1 MVEVVFSKVCL
12 FFVFLSV
19 FFYKTI
25 YLPAFETLPIESM
38 ECLEIG
44 GRGNLLGQPKSPY
57 AMDMDV
63 GEIGAGDLSFDN
75 LDSMPSP
82 QDGSWYNQ
90 R

>member
-1 MVEVVFSKVCL
+1 MI
-12 FFVFLSV
+12 FFC
-19 FFYKTI
+19 TG
-25 YLPAFETLPIESM
+25 FETVPVESM

-63 GEIGAGDLSFDN
+63 GEIGAGELSFDN

-82 QDGSWYNQ
+82 QDNSWYNQ

>member
-1 MVEVVFSKVCL
+1 
-12 FFVFLSV
+12 
-19 FFYKTI
+19 
-25 YLPAFETLPIESM
+25 M

-63 GEIGAGDLSFDN
+63 GEIGAGELSFDN

-82 QDGSWYNQ
+82 QDNSWYNQ

>member
-1 MVEVVFSKVCL
+1 
-12 FFVFLSV
+12 
-19 FFYKTI
+19 
-25 YLPAFETLPIESM
+25 M

-63 GEIGAGDLSFDN
+63 GEMIADGELSFDT

-82 QDGSWYNQ
+82 QDNSWYNQ